1 MDISINSWAVLAAA
15 IANMAIGMIWYS
27 LPIFGKLWMSYM
39 GLTTQRME
47 ELKKRSM
54 GRIYF
59 ASFVTAFLMSY
70 VLAHFVKIWDVEDI
84 GGALQLAF
92 WSWLGFVATV
102 SLGSVLWEGKSLKLY
117 VLNIGYQFVAIFVMA
132 VILAIW
138 V

>member
-15 IANMAIGMIWYS
+15 IVNMVVGMIWYS
-27 LPIFGKLWMSYM
+27 PSVFGKVWMSCM
-39 GLTTQRME
+39 GLTPQRME
-47 ELKKRSM
+47 ELKKRGM
-54 GRIYF
+54 GKIYV
-59 ASFVTAFLMSY
+59 ASFVTALLMSY
-70 VLAHFVKIWDVEDI
+70 VLAHFVKIWAVEDI
-84 GGALQLAF
+84 GGAFQLAF

-117 VLNIGYQFVAIFVMA
+117 FLNVSYQLVSIFVMA

>member
-15 IANMAIGMIWYS
+15 IAHMAIGMIWYS
-27 LPIFGKLWMSYM
+27 PPVFGKLRMSYM
-39 GLTTQRME
+39 GLTPQRME
-47 ELKKRSM
+47 ELKKRGM
-54 GRIYF
+54 GRIYCV
-59 ASFVTAFLMSY
+59 SFVTAFLMSY

-92 WSWLGFVATV
+92 WLWLGFVATV
-102 SLGSVLWEGKSLKLY
+102 SLGSVLWEGKSLKFY
-117 VLNIGYQFVAIFVMA
+117 FLNIGYQFVAIFIMA